1 MLMKVFERYFSRNP
15 VSRQLSFEADTAVI
29 VIIPVFNDPDIFA
42 TLDSLCCCSVMNIKA
57 GVLIVVNHSEVCPQ
71 EIKTRNIGL
80 SDTLKRYVRDRQ
92 TDRLRFEV
100 VEAFDLPAKY
110 AGVGLAR
117 KIAMD
122 LSAAFFYRNGRID
135 APILSLDAD
144 TWVEPNYLEEVVR
157 YFQEKSVA
165 GVSIA
170 YAHRLEEADMTVQAR
185 EAIMKYELYLRYY
198 RLALEYTGHPHAYH
212 CIGSAFAVRTLDYV
226 AQGGMNKR
234 QAGEDFY
241 FLQKLIATGRYATLQ
256 STQVYPSPRFSGRT
270 PFGTGQA
277 VRQKHRDKGCQQG
290 RRGSKIHFTPDRSSG
305 CPGVN
310 RFLSHAEQNQDDDK
324 YQLYCQRNAAPF
336 HILLIGVQNLAVP
349 IQKECGVLPEEY
361 RVQKHARADAQ
372 HEGYNGQHLGYSQG
386 HEDGKDDNADGYHC
400 ARPNQAGKYG
410 SRNNA

>member
-1 MLMKVFERYFSRNP
+1 MKVFERYFSRNP

-226 AQGGMNKR
+226 AQGGMTKR

-241 FLQKLIATGRYATLQ
+241 FLQ
-256 STQVYPSPRFSGRT
+256 
-270 PFGTGQA
+270 
-277 VRQKHRDKGCQQG
+277 
-290 RRGSKIHFTPDRSSG
+290 
-305 CPGVN
+305 
-310 RFLSHAEQNQDDDK
+310 
-324 YQLYCQRNAAPF
+324 
-336 HILLIGVQNLAVP
+336 
-349 IQKECGVLPEEY
+349 
-361 RVQKHARADAQ
+361 
-372 HEGYNGQHLGYSQG
+372 
-386 HEDGKDDNADGYHC
+386 
-400 ARPNQAGKYG
+400 
-410 SRNNA
+410 

>member
-170 YAHRLEEADMTVQAR
+170 YANRLEEAGMTVQAR

-270 PFGTGQA
+270 PFGTGRRSRPGAQCRPPSGSGRQA
-277 VRQKHRDKGCQQG
+277 ASAIHYAAQRCACQVRRHHNRRPTAKMPDDG
-290 RRGSKIHFTPDRSSG
+290 RTYRRPAEFARQTARTHVVLYAPAGWACRS
-305 CPGVN
+305 
-310 RFLSHAEQNQDDDK
+310 
-324 YQLYCQRNAAPF
+324 QRAPP
-336 HILLIGVQNLAVP
+336 A
-349 IQKECGVLPEEY
+349 
-361 RVQKHARADAQ
+361 
-372 HEGYNGQHLGYSQG
+372 
-386 HEDGKDDNADGYHC
+386 
-400 ARPNQAGKYG
+400 
-410 SRNNA
+410 

>member
-15 VSRQLSFEADTAVI
+15 VSRQLSFEVDTAVI

-241 FLQKLIATGRYATLQ
+241 FLQKLIATGRYATLHFRVYHPQ
-256 STQVYPSPRFSGRT
+256 AFRDLKCFFQGISTLYKVDEAGVSGYFQQQTKDIRLFLSQMNGIAVLAEINANCASVEQFMKRFFDNFNAFRVLKYLNFVHES
-270 PFGTGQA
+270 
-277 VRQKHRDKGCQQG
+277 CY
-290 RRGSKIHFTPDRSSG
+290 SKIDI
-305 CPGVN
+305 
-310 RFLSHAEQNQDDDK
+310 LSAANKLLAE
-324 YQLYCQRNAAPF
+324 L
-336 HILLIGVQNLAVP
+336 NLPVAESL
-349 IQKECGVLPEEY
+349 ECALQIF
-361 RVQKHARADAQ
+361 RKLFR
-372 HEGYNGQHLGYSQG
+372 
-386 HEDGKDDNADGYHC
+386 
-400 ARPNQAGKYG
+400 
-410 SRNNA
+410 

>member
-1 MLMKVFERYFSRNP
+1 MKVFDRYFSKNP
-15 VSRQLSFEADTAVI
+15 PVI
-29 VIIPVFNDPDIFA
+29 VPDFPDTLSLIVTVPVYDDPDIFF
-42 TLDSLCCCSVMNIKA
+42 TIDSLADCSLTSGSV
-57 GVLIVVNHSEVCPQ
+57 GVIVLVNYAEDCGADV
-71 EIKTRNIGL
+71 KKRNDALYMKLLEYVSGQP
-80 SDTLKRYVRDRQ
+80 DTGMQFRICR
-92 TDRLRFEV
+92 
-100 VEAFDLPAKY
+100 AFDLPAKQS
-110 AGVGLAR
+110 GVGVAR

-277 VRQKHRDKGCQQG
+277 VRQIVQESGHFRVYHPQAFRDLKCFFQGISTLYKVDEAGVSGYFQQQTKDIRLFLSQMNG
-290 RRGSKIHFTPDRSSG
+290 IAVLAEINANCASVEQFMKRFFDNFNAFRVLKYLNFVHESCYSKIDI
-305 CPGVN
+305 
-310 RFLSHAEQNQDDDK
+310 LSAANKLLAE
-324 YQLYCQRNAAPF
+324 L
-336 HILLIGVQNLAVP
+336 NLPVAESL
-349 IQKECGVLPEEY
+349 ECALQIF
-361 RVQKHARADAQ
+361 RKLFR
-372 HEGYNGQHLGYSQG
+372 
-386 HEDGKDDNADGYHC
+386 
-400 ARPNQAGKYG
+400 
-410 SRNNA
+410 

>member
-15 VSRQLSFEADTAVI
+15 VSRQLSFEADNAVI

-198 RLALEYTGHPHAYH
+198 HLALEYTGHPHAYH

-277 VRQKHRDKGCQQG
+277 VRQIVQESGHFRVYHPQAFRDLKCFFQGISTLYKVDEAGVSGYFQQQTKDIRLFLSQMNG
-290 RRGSKIHFTPDRSSG
+290 IAVLAEINANCASVEQFMKRFFDNFNAFRVLKYLNFVHESCYSKIDI
-305 CPGVN
+305 
-310 RFLSHAEQNQDDDK
+310 LSAANKLLAE
-324 YQLYCQRNAAPF
+324 L
-336 HILLIGVQNLAVP
+336 NLPVAESL
-349 IQKECGVLPEEY
+349 ECALQIF
-361 RVQKHARADAQ
+361 RKLFR
-372 HEGYNGQHLGYSQG
+372 
-386 HEDGKDDNADGYHC
+386 
-400 ARPNQAGKYG
+400 
-410 SRNNA
+410 

>member
-157 YFQEKSVA
+157 Y
-165 GVSIA
+165 
-170 YAHRLEEADMTVQAR
+170 
-185 EAIMKYELYLRYY
+185 
-198 RLALEYTGHPHAYH
+198 H

-277 VRQKHRDKGCQQG
+277 VRQIVQESGHFRVYHPQAFRDLKCFFQGISTLYKVDEAGVSGYFQQQTKDIRLFLSQMNG
-290 RRGSKIHFTPDRSSG
+290 IAVLAEINANCASVEQFMKRFFDNFNAFRVLKYLNFVHESCYSKIDI
-305 CPGVN
+305 
-310 RFLSHAEQNQDDDK
+310 LSAANKLLAE
-324 YQLYCQRNAAPF
+324 L
-336 HILLIGVQNLAVP
+336 NLPVAESL
-349 IQKECGVLPEEY
+349 ECALQIF
-361 RVQKHARADAQ
+361 RKLFR
-372 HEGYNGQHLGYSQG
+372 
-386 HEDGKDDNADGYHC
+386 
-400 ARPNQAGKYG
+400 
-410 SRNNA
+410 

>member
-165 GVSIA
+165 V
-170 YAHRLEEADMTVQAR
+170 
-185 EAIMKYELYLRYY
+185 KF
-198 RLALEYTGHPHAYH
+198 
-212 CIGSAFAVRTLDYV
+212 SAFAIIFVSFILSVILKCLYFFFSFFISLYV
-226 AQGGMNKR
+226 ISFCKFVNTSA
-234 QAGEDFY
+234 
-241 FLQKLIATGRYATLQ
+241 
-256 STQVYPSPRFSGRT
+256 FS
-270 PFGTGQA
+270 F
-277 VRQKHRDKGCQQG
+277 
-290 RRGSKIHFTPDRSSG
+290 HF
-305 CPGVN
+305 
-310 RFLSHAEQNQDDDK
+310 
-324 YQLYCQRNAAPF
+324 
-336 HILLIGVQNLAVP
+336 
-349 IQKECGVLPEEY
+349 
-361 RVQKHARADAQ
+361 
-372 HEGYNGQHLGYSQG
+372 
-386 HEDGKDDNADGYHC
+386 
-400 ARPNQAGKYG
+400 
-410 SRNNA
+410 